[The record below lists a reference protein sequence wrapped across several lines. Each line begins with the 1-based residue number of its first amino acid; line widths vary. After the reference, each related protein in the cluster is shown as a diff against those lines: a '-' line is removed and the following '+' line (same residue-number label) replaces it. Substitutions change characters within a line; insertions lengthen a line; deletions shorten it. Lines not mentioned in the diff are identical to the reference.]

1 MTLYAGARIHLHE
14 LDLDGHRTGPP
25 IASGR
30 LLGDR
35 IYPVRDDVYAFVVE
49 DDGRIGAWVLTSD
62 ITAAFI
68 EPTPEIPIYPPP
80 PPGMPSSSPRLI
92 PRQSSLVRGSCG
104 SWWSGI
110 SRTCPPPAG
119 LGLPPAQ

>member
-14 LDLDGHRTGPP
+14 LDLDGNRTGPP

-68 EPTPEIPIYPPP
+68 EPTPEIPMYPPP
-80 PPGMPSSSPRLI
+80 PPG
-92 PRQSSLVRGSCG
+92 
-104 SWWSGI
+104 
-110 SRTCPPPAG
+110 PPPAG